1 MEELA
6 LKLVKI
12 TKKFGNFYANEDVD
26 LSIRKGEVHALI
38 GENGAGKSTLMNVV
52 AGVYK
57 QTSGDVY
64 INGKKVELNSPNDAL
79 KKGVGMIYQHFKL
92 VENMTVLENII
103 GGTSHRLFVN
113 KKEVTEK
120 IQKLLEQTGMEVPLH
135 KLVKDL
141 SISEKQIVEI
151 VKVLYRGAD
160 LLILDE
166 PTAVLTPQETKKL
179 FDVIRTMKANGHTV
193 IIITHKLNEIMEI
206 SDRITVLRSGK
217 MITTVNSS
225 DISIP
230 ELTNLI
236 VGKTVHYDIR
246 RTPCTSTEKDTLLL
260 VSNVTYEDKYKVKVL
275 DNVSFYL
282 RKGEVLGVAGVG
294 GSGQKPLC
302 EILAGLLPVSTGSII
317 FKGEDVLKAHADKAI
332 LDTAKLRVGFVPESR
347 LTMGLVGSMDMVD
360 NVNMRFLDEQKG
372 IFYKKS
378 EGKKLCDELVKELDI
393 KSMGT
398 EYPVKRMSGGNIQK
412 VLLGREMKR
421 DIDMLIVAYPVRG
434 LDTQTT
440 HLIYDLLD
448 DLKQTGIPI
457 IFVGEDL
464 DHLMAFSDRIMVICQ
479 GKIMGTVNAEEAIK
493 DEIGQMMVGNEVK
506 KDAC

>member
-64 INGKKVELNSPNDAL
+64 INGEKVELNSPNDAL

-166 PTAVLTPQETKKL
+166 
-179 FDVIRTMKANGHTV
+179 
-193 IIITHKLNEIMEI
+193 
-206 SDRITVLRSGK
+206 
-217 MITTVNSS
+217 
-225 DISIP
+225 
-230 ELTNLI
+230 
-236 VGKTVHYDIR
+236 
-246 RTPCTSTEKDTLLL
+246 
-260 VSNVTYEDKYKVKVL
+260 
-275 DNVSFYL
+275 
-282 RKGEVLGVAGVG
+282 VLGLVD
-294 GSGQKPLC
+294 
-302 EILAGLLPVSTGSII
+302 AGLLQKEELENLVKSRSGDMDLILTGRNMDASIR
-317 FKGEDVLKAHADKAI
+317 EYADEI
-332 LDTAKLRVGFVPESR
+332 
-347 LTMGLVGSMDMVD
+347 
-360 NVNMRFLDEQKG
+360 
-372 IFYKKS
+372 YKIKS
-378 EGKKLCDELVKELDI
+378 EK
-393 KSMGT
+393 
-398 EYPVKRMSGGNIQK
+398 
-412 VLLGREMKR
+412 
-421 DIDMLIVAYPVRG
+421 
-434 LDTQTT
+434 
-440 HLIYDLLD
+440 
-448 DLKQTGIPI
+448 
-457 IFVGEDL
+457 
-464 DHLMAFSDRIMVICQ
+464 
-479 GKIMGTVNAEEAIK
+479 
-493 DEIGQMMVGNEVK
+493 
-506 KDAC
+506 